1 MQMMLSS
8 TQRDLV
14 RDKGT
19 KFGRFLMGLLFFAGG
34 VNMLLT
40 QTPAG
45 VADMLGSVYQLPFP
59 LVLAYGVIALKIV
72 AGLAIILGYRVGL
85 AAAALIGFTAA
96 ATMIAHRDFADPN
109 LLKNLAII
117 GGLMYLMA
125 YGPGGMHTKRFAST
139 MEDMDGNGVPD
150 EHEDAK

>member
-1 MQMMLSS
+1 MLTT

-19 KFGRFLMGLLFFAGG
+19 KFGRFLIGLLFFASGMS
-34 VNMLLT
+34 MLLM
-40 QTPAG
+40 QGPANTAMFFDSIG
-45 VADMLGSVYQLPFP
+45 IPFAT
-59 LVLAYGVIALKIV
+59 LVVWPVIALKIV

-85 AAAALIGFTAA
+85 ASASLIAFTAG
-96 ATMIAHRDFADPN
+96 ATMLAHRDFADPG

-125 YGPGGMHTKRFAST
+125 YGPGGSNTKQFAAT
-139 MEDMDGNGVPD
+139 MEDMNGDGIPD
-150 EHEDAK
+150 EQQP